1 MCETLLQAGAEV
13 VVFDPKVSAQKV
25 QTDLAHLS
33 AHHAQ
38 LKSASSAPE
47 ACVGAD
53 AAIVLTEWDQFKS
66 IDWSSVVTQMSPQA
80 WVFDARNCLNH
91 AHIKTAGL
99 NLWVVGKA
107 PTK

>member
-1 MCETLLQAGAEV
+1 M

-25 QTDLAHLS
+25 QADLAHLS

-47 ACVGAD
+47 ACNGAD
-53 AAIVLTEWDQFKS
+53 AAIILTEWDQFKS
-66 IDWSSVVTQMSPQA
+66 IEWSSVAPQMKKQA
-80 WVFDARNCLNH
+80 WVFDARNCTNH
-91 AHIKTAGL
+91 TAIRVAGL

-107 PTK
+107 